1 MTFKCQIS
9 RTDNYNT
16 PMDEFPPWD
25 RQARRISV
33 QEIFSSSSTAS
44 MSSLKKFSMSFWN
57 LPSRSITSKLRIIIP
72 IMSALACW
80 CIMIAEVSHNHR

>member
-57 LPSRSITSKLRIIIP
+57 LPSRSITSRLRITIP
-72 IMSALACW
+72 ITLPAVCW
-80 CIMIAEVSHNHR
+80 CIIDAVIV